1 MTDHEIIQNLHRR
14 LDTQDALLREIRDT
28 VISHIATEKEI
39 KPAVDELVAMWKG
52 SKIIIPILASAAAT
66 LWAVLAWAKDHV
78 KL

>member
-1 MTDHEIIQNLHRR
+1 M
-14 LDTQDALLREIRDT
+14 DTQDALLKEIRDM
-28 VISHIATEKEI
+28 VISHIATEREI

-52 SKIIIPILASAAAT
+52 SKLIIPILASAGAM